1 MGLLDLIYE
10 RGTEIL
16 KNIPR
21 QGEHYYD
28 FNFSRHNQILKTLPK
43 SEQIK
48 IMLKYDRKL
57 LKSYVNKLYLKD
69 VKKSSSSNVKIIFPY
84 VANLYLDFC
93 EYFQTFI

>member
-1 MGLLDLIYE
+1 MSLLDLIHE
-10 RGTEIL
+10 RGIEIT

-21 QGEHYYD
+21 HGEHYYD
-28 FNFSRHNQILKTLPK
+28 FNFKLHNQILKTLPK
-43 SEQIK
+43 REQIK
-48 IMLKYDRKL
+48 IMLKYDHIL

-93 EYFQTFI
+93 EYFQAFL